1 MSMPT
6 APRRRRLCRPWV
18 SWNGKWRGEEG
29 SKSVWLGW
37 KHGHFF
43 GLPLHFQ
50 CVPVL
55 HTQPVHWVRY
65 YRWDLYGEKLVQPL
79 KNETLPSP
87 VVIWHIYIYVY
98 NYIYIYYNYIY
109 IWRNTVVIRLLRK
122 ETLEI
127 SSRKVDHFL
136 IGHAHGKS
144 SVSKV

>member
-87 VVIWHIYIYVY
+87 VVIWHIYIYMY
-98 NYIYIYYNYIY
+98 TIIYIYIIIIYIY
-109 IWRNTVVIRLLRK
+109 MKEYSSYSPFKKRNLGNLIPKSGSFPHR
-122 ETLEI
+122 
-127 SSRKVDHFL
+127 SRPWKKLCF
-136 IGHAHGKS
+136 
-144 SVSKV
+144 